1 MIDGRMPAPG
11 AISLRRVSVHF
22 DGGSARVQALQGLDL
37 EIAPGEF
44 VSVLG
49 PSGCGKS
56 TLIGAVAGFTPLSGG
71 DILVDGQ
78 PVRAPGADRG
88 VVFQHHTLFPWKT
101 VFANVE
107 FGLKMRG
114 VPAEERAARVKKI
127 LGQVGLAE
135 CEKHYPAQL
144 SGGMQQRVNLAR
156 ALVNRPRVLLM
167 DEPFAALDA
176 QTRLLMQELLL
187 RLWAESKMTVIFVTH
202 DIDESLFLADRLVVL
217 SQRPAAIRREIT
229 VPLARPRATSML
241 TSSVFMRL
249 KQRCLELL
257 QPTPI
262 GDSPEAEAPRR
273 EHSGTFAAEPAIKV

>member
-1 MIDGRMPAPG
+1 
-11 AISLRRVSVHF
+11 
-22 DGGSARVQALQGLDL
+22 
-37 EIAPGEF
+37 
-44 VSVLG
+44 
-49 PSGCGKS
+49 
-56 TLIGAVAGFTPLSGG
+56 
-71 DILVDGQ
+71 
-78 PVRAPGADRG
+78 
-88 VVFQHHTLFPWKT
+88 
-101 VFANVE
+101 
-107 FGLKMRG
+107 
-114 VPAEERAARVKKI
+114 
-127 LGQVGLAE
+127 
-135 CEKHYPAQL
+135 
-144 SGGMQQRVNLAR
+144 VNLAR

-202 DIDESLFLADRLVVL
+202 DIDEALFLADRLVVL